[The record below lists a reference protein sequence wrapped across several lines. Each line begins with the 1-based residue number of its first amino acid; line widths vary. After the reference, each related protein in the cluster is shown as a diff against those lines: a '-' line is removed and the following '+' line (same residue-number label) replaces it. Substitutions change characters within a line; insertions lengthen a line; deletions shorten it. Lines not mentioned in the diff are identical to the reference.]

1 MIIGVLALQGD
12 FIEHIV
18 SLEKLGARAIP
29 VRKPDEL
36 KELDGLIIPG
46 GESTTIMKLLHSYGF
61 LKQLKKMIS
70 NGLPVMG
77 TCAGMILMAKNV
89 SDSSVETLSL
99 IDMEVKRNA
108 FGRQVDSFEVKLDI
122 PALGA
127 EPFPAVFIR
136 APLVEK
142 TGSQVEV
149 LGKLNGNSAVA
160 VRQGKL
166 MALAFHPEL
175 GNDYRL
181 HRYFLESV
189 VGNK

>member
-1 MIIGVLALQGD
+1 MVIGVLALQGD

-18 SLEKLGARAIP
+18 ALEKLGARTIP

-36 KELDGLIIPG
+36 EGLDGLIIPG
-46 GESTTIMKLLHSYGF
+46 GESTTIMNLLRSYGF
-61 LKQLKKMIS
+61 LKPLKKMAGD
-70 NGLPVMG
+70 GLPVMG

-99 IDMEVKRNA
+99 IDMDVRRNA
-108 FGRQVDSFEVKLDI
+108 FGRQVNSFEARLDI
-122 PALGA
+122 PVLGE

-136 APLVEK
+136 APIVEK

-149 LGKLNGNSAVA
+149 LGKLNGNSAVV

-166 MALAFHPEL
+166 MAIAFHPEL

-181 HRYFLESV
+181 HRYFLEFV
-189 VGNK
+189 VGK